1 MKPSNKKESDETNA
15 QLENLGNAIPDSV
28 IYRAYIDQDGQPQ
41 LNYLSNS
48 LGKFT
53 DETGASLLQDHAR
66 FLDMIHE
73 EDKEYYFA
81 ERAKAIKNI
90 SDLNIEVRLRTGPDE
105 IAWINNRARPKK
117 LANGTFV
124 WEGFLIDI
132 TG

>member
-1 MKPSNKKESDETNA
+1 MKSIKPSDKKKSDAQVA
-15 QLENLGNAIPDSV
+15 QLENLSNQIPDSV
-28 IYRAYIDQDGQPQ
+28 IYRAYIDQNGQPQ

-81 ERAKAIKNI
+81 ERSKAIQNI
-90 SDLNIEVRLRTGPDE
+90 TDLNIEVRLRTGPGE

-117 LANGTFV
+117 WRMAHLCGKDF
-124 WEGFLIDI
+124 
-132 TG
+132 